1 MCERKPLFFALLFTC
16 IVEYYFGKKC
26 VYKNLNRKK
35 RVDIFLFFFFFFSN
49 SIASK
54 FFDDNDGYAVC
65 ILYVVLSV
73 LSFVLRIPK
82 NPN

>member
-1 MCERKPLFFALLFTC
+1 MEEREWT
-16 IVEYYFGKKC
+16 
-26 VYKNLNRKK
+26 
-35 RVDIFLFFFFFFSN
+35 FFFFSN
-49 SIASK
+49 FIASK
-54 FFDDNDGYAVC
+54 FFDDNDDYAVF